1 MKRIVYLISMVLCL
15 MPLIGSDAAAGD
27 KNDDSSYASSFF
39 KIGVRGGIDFVSMSR
54 FELGYISESVS
65 SHTGFNAGLAFSFDL
80 PVRGLTIQ
88 PELNYVSKGAL
99 FRGESDIHFKT
110 GYIEL
115 PVNIQAGLDL
125 ILLRPYIMVSPYIG
139 YAVYKQPG
147 FLDWNSIN
155 RFEYGIGVGGGID
168 FWRLQLQV
176 KYNWNIG
183 SLVRNKDRGGD
194 QAGETSGNMVP
205 SDFLGS
211 VREGNFRGLEVSIV
225 FFF

>member
-1 MKRIVYLISMVLCL
+1 MSVFVLSL
-15 MPLIGSDAAAGD
+15 LLASGTVAYAGD
-27 KNDDSSYASSFF
+27 KDDSGSPYASSFF
-39 KIGVRGGIDFVSMSR
+39 KVGIKGGIDFISMSR

-65 SHTGFNAGLAFSFDL
+65 THTGFTAGVAFSFDL

-88 PELNYVSKGAL
+88 PELNYVSKGAM
-99 FRGESDIHFKT
+99 FRGPEDISLRT
-110 GYIEL
+110 DYIEL

-125 ILLRPYIMVSPYIG
+125 ILLRPFIMVSPYIG

-147 FLDWNSIN
+147 FVDWGNMN

-183 SLVRNKDRGGD
+183 SLVRNINPVRSSGG
-194 QAGETSGNMVP
+194 QVGS
-205 SDFLGS
+205 SDLLGS
-211 VREGNFRGLEVSIV
+211 AGNGNFRGLEVNLV